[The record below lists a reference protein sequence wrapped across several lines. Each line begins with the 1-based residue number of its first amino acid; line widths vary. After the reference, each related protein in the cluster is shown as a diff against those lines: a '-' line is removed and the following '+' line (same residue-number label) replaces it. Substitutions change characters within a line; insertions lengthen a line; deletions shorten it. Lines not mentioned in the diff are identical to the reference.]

1 MENEQEHRACVE
13 RLCNAH
19 DMAMCSLKQCSD
31 QVKKCPECKESWTEY
46 IECGLPFALKECKD
60 LNDEVKVEKVCEK
73 YIRTIPGPPGH
84 RGYPGETGPAGP
96 IGPVGLRGET
106 GLRGPMGLPGR
117 NGESIVGEPGPP
129 GADGH
134 DGKDGRRGR
143 RGRKGQKG
151 DQGAPGFDAP
161 CPLDERGYPI
171 AGCWQK

>member
-1 MENEQEHRACVE
+1 
-13 RLCNAH
+13 
-19 DMAMCSLKQCSD
+19 
-31 QVKKCPECKESWTEY
+31 
-46 IECGLPFALKECKD
+46 
-60 LNDEVKVEKVCEK
+60 
-73 YIRTIPGPPGH
+73 
-84 RGYPGETGPAGP
+84 
-96 IGPVGLRGET
+96 
-106 GLRGPMGLPGR
+106 MGLPGR

-171 AGCWQK
+171 AGCWQKVIKAVPFVIERLQVLDEYERPVE